1 MISNILLNLNTLCA
15 IHPLWPLIF
24 IYIFLKT
31 SACCF
36 LMPGPT
42 GVPLHYFIWWS
53 RSPISKFC
61 LPNYSVSNCTKKI
74 EELRKISKIKL
85 FENNAS
91 TLLLWSC
98 KYLLNTCCSGY
109 GYIIAPST
117 SVAKRDSVYIRSVS
131 SKTVA
136 ISSEPTKNWNFSLKN
151 AVKLINS
158 HGIVF
163 LQSYVNFQ
171 EVNLDGKLRKKNT
184 KRMHLG
190 FPPLFKCSH
199 LILTHVAWNN
209 LVFWDST
216 SNSGARKC

>member
-1 MISNILLNLNTLCA
+1 MISNILLDLNTLCA

-42 GVPLHYFIWWS
+42 GVPLHYVIWWS

-61 LPNYSVSNCTKKI
+61 LPNYSVSNCTKKL

-98 KYLLNTCCSGY
+98 KYSLSTCCSGY
-109 GYIIAPST
+109 GHIIDSST
-117 SVAKRDSVYIRSVS
+117 SAVKRDLVS
-131 SKTVA
+131 EKSRTNATLGQFRARLWLFPVHQQKT
-136 ISSEPTKNWNFSLKN
+136 EF
-151 AVKLINS
+151 
-158 HGIVF
+158 F
-163 LQSYVNFQ
+163 
-171 EVNLDGKLRKKNT
+171 
-184 KRMHLG
+184 
-190 FPPLFKCSH
+190 
-199 LILTHVAWNN
+199 
-209 LVFWDST
+209 FW
-216 SNSGARKC
+216 KMQ